1 MGTCEPRPIRVVI
14 AEDHAAVRQELR
26 ALLEQHREFAVVG
39 EAVDGLEAIDCARTL
54 EPDVILM
61 DVSMPRMDGIE
72 ATRRIH
78 AELPAVQ
85 IVGLSAH
92 ERLGN
97 TPHAIERAGAV
108 DYFTKG
114 TDTDSLVR
122 RLRSIRPSWC
132 H

>member
-1 MGTCEPRPIRVVI
+1 MSTCSGRPLRVVI

-39 EAVDGLEAIDCARTL
+39 EAVDGLEAIECARTL
-54 EPDVILM
+54 RPDVILM
-61 DVSMPRMDGIE
+61 DVSMPCMDGIE

-85 IVGLSAH
+85 IVGLSTQ
-92 ERLGN
+92 ERLGG
-97 TPHAIERAGAV
+97 TLHAIERAGAV

-114 TDTDSLVR
+114 TETGPLVG
-122 RLRSIRPSWC
+122 RLRTLLASC
-132 H
+132 A